1 MASVPRRIRTL
12 FRSGMCVVGVAL
24 GTQVVPEESV
34 ARLHAF
40 FSLSISQSLCTVRE
54 EEQGEPKTKN
64 N

>member
-1 MASVPRRIRTL
+1 
-12 FRSGMCVVGVAL
+12 MCVVGVAL

-40 FSLSISQSLCTVRE
+40 LSLSTSQGLCTVRE